1 MSDRLP
7 SWFGMNDLAVEY
19 FATVTTGPAAELAQK
34 ALEWRQAPPEPGDP
48 ATLKALENGLFP
60 LYRVFL
66 DDYEP
71 RLRDYGRSDLAED
84 FIGWREQLLA
94 S

>member
-1 MSDRLP
+1 M
-7 SWFGMNDLAVEY
+7 
-19 FATVTTGPAAELAQK
+19 
-34 ALEWRQAPPEPGDP
+34 EWRQAPPEPGDP
-48 ATLKALENGLFP
+48 ATLKVLEEGLLP

-71 RLRDYGRSDLAED
+71 RLRDYGRADLAED
-84 FIGWREQLLA
+84 FRVWREELLA